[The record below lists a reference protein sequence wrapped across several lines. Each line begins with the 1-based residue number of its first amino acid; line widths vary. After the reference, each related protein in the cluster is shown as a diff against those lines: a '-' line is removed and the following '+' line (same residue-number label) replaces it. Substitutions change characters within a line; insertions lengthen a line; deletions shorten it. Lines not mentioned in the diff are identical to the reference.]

1 MDKELRTEAK
11 LENVRGQTSNSV
23 MSENPDLHD
32 KSKYSQFTRRSL
44 GSHHQRFNSVDYIHL
59 RTRVADLSHAGVRGF
74 HDLGPYGPGKS
85 HFTLILE
92 YGRAQRVQDDHLTKD
107 KI

>member
-32 KSKYSQFTRRSL
+32 KSKYSQFTRSL
-44 GSHHQRFNSVDYIHL
+44 GSHHQRFNSVDYMYGLVWLIYLTQGFEDSMTWGLTVREEATL
-59 RTRVADLSHAGVRGF
+59 R
-74 HDLGPYGPGKS
+74 
-85 HFTLILE
+85 
-92 YGRAQRVQDDHLTKD
+92 
-107 KI
+107 